1 MKTTNLINKMRTKL
15 YDNNLL
21 KNILTT
27 LDEMILN
34 GEPYYRILE
43 LLMKYINDN
52 NNLVQLINI
61 LEIEKFSKI
70 FMSYILNYICL
81 NIKKV
86 NERFISLCI
95 KNLDVQF
102 FFRIEYI
109 MQCIKILNNATL
121 FYELIKHF
129 INNNIMLSHID
140 MKGMPININILE
152 SVCLIKDFDNTQIV
166 KNIIDM
172 KIVPTRY
179 CFWLVFNDVDKVYKN
194 KKQREKY
201 IINMVHI
208 FIEGGYLLSELDKDF
223 INILLRFC

>member
-1 MKTTNLINKMRTKL
+1 
-15 YDNNLL
+15 
-21 KNILTT
+21 
-27 LDEMILN
+27 
-34 GEPYYRILE
+34 
-43 LLMKYINDN
+43 
-52 NNLVQLINI
+52 
-61 LEIEKFSKI
+61 
-70 FMSYILNYICL
+70 
-81 NIKKV
+81 
-86 NERFISLCI
+86 
-95 KNLDVQF
+95 
-102 FFRIEYI
+102 
-109 MQCIKILNNATL
+109 
-121 FYELIKHF
+121 
-129 INNNIMLSHID
+129 MLSHID